1 MLLGNF
7 TKQTKVN
14 VIINSL
20 VITAT
25 LPSIFSFPRGIWGP
39 QSQVIPQQLHYQ
51 GTVLVTVLIKSVQ
64 LGDGIVK
71 GLEQNKSVTNNI
83 LQKQISLILLGL
95 EKNQIN
101 LLYRNLKKKQIKI
114 CLG

>member
-83 LQKQISLILLGL
+83 TEIDFFGL

-101 LLYRNLKKKQIKI
+101 HFYRNFKKMQWKI
-114 CLG
+114 CLR